1 MFEILRVNQVTIK
14 ELKEEDREYYFMPK
28 NIILQHSMNVVVN
41 RKGACIELSVEQ
53 VNEMILIGFS
63 SMAEY
68 IDKRK
73 ELLYKKNK
81 VRLSGLRDFE
91 DIEENS

>member
-1 MFEILRVNQVTIK
+1 
-14 ELKEEDREYYFMPK
+14 MPK
-28 NIILQHSMNVVVN
+28 NITLQHSMNVVVN
-41 RKGACIELSVEQ
+41 RKGVCIELSVEQ

-73 ELLYKKNK
+73 ELLYNKNK
-81 VRLSGLRDFE
+81 VRLGDLQGMQGMQ
-91 DIEENS
+91 ENSELFS